1 MTTWLPRAAWV
12 GLIVLA
18 TAAAAVR
25 AQPAAPASPATKGSA
40 TSPATTQAAGMS
52 QFMRFVGDA
61 RNGGVLQ
68 TADVTYRKGDQSVR
82 LVAAVHIGEEAYFKA
97 LADSLEK
104 AGVVLYE
111 MVKPKGSGPPQTGVH
126 SDHGV
131 AQLQRFLKDRL
142 DLSFQLDEVDYTP
155 DNFIH
160 ADLDAET
167 FQRMQAERGES
178 FATLMLASM
187 MQALSNP
194 GKAGAIGTD
203 PAEPQDV
210 LDLMSRPDGE
220 RQVKLLLAR
229 QFGQLEADAMG
240 LNTLA
245 GSVILTERNK
255 AVIKV
260 LRKTLKE
267 GKTDV
272 AIFYGAAHMPELAEA
287 LDLMDFVPVETKW
300 HDAWDV
306 RIRKDA
312 PSAFQKLQQR
322 MMQPPPQ

>member
-1 MTTWLPRAAWV
+1 MATWRPRAAWV

-25 AQPAAPASPATKGSA
+25 AQPAAPATRPS
-40 TSPATTQAAGMS
+40 TSPATTQAAGIG

-68 TADVTYRKGDQSVR
+68 TAEVTYRKGDQSVR

-97 LADSLEK
+97 LADGFEK

-111 MVKPKGSGPPQTGVH
+111 MVKPAGMDAPQRGATPASGIG
-126 SDHGV
+126 
-131 AQLQRFLKDRL
+131 QLQHFLKDTL
-142 DLSFQLDEVDYTP
+142 NLSFQLDVIDYDRP
-155 DNFIH
+155 NFVH

-167 FQRMQAERGES
+167 FQRLQAERGES

-187 MQALSNP
+187 IQALSNP

-203 PAEPQDV
+203 PNEPQDM

-267 GKTDV
+267 GKKDI

-287 LDLMDFVPVETKW
+287 LDLMDFVPVDTKW

-306 RIRKDA
+306 RIR
-312 PSAFQKLQQR
+312 
-322 MMQPPPQ
+322 